1 MDKLEEPTMGGTI
14 KEMIDKINEIVEWCN
29 KKDEP
34 LKRIND
40 SKGSEGIDL

>member
-29 KKDEP
+29 EHERTEKIKQEI
-34 LKRIND
+34 RRAF
-40 SKGSEGIDL
+40 EE